1 MSQVGWRSWA
11 EIFLGQGL
19 SQVPANGRAGFWSH
33 DLIKTIHIC
42 RLGLS
47 TLDFVKNRPF
57 FVFKV
62 DSILKD
68 YKNLDNA
75 QKPGKLTQKRA
86 QKSVFLVFLAPNKG
100 VMEVLPF
107 WEISGLFC

>member
-1 MSQVGWRSWA
+1 MA
-11 EIFLGQGL
+11 ELDFDHMTSLKLFI
-19 SQVPANGRAGFWSH
+19 SVACS
-33 DLIKTIHIC
+33 

-86 QKSVFLVFLAPNKG
+86 QKSVFLVFLAPSKG

-107 WEISGLFC
+107 